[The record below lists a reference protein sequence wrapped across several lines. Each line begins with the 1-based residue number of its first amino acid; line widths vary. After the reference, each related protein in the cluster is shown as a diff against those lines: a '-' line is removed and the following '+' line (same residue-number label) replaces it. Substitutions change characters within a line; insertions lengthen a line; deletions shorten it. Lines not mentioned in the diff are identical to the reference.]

1 MIGLLG
7 ASGAVGGHAARLLA
21 RYGHT
26 GLRLGGRRLDA
37 VQQLARELAPAAEV
51 MPVDA
56 ADDASLTEFSRGCT
70 VVANCAGPSRH
81 LAERAALA
89 TWAAGADYVDAGG
102 DASTAGRV
110 ARGGTAWANRR
121 AVFAAGAWPGLSG
134 LFPRWLAVREFTTV
148 HALRA
153 YIGVCD
159 RFTSTAAADYLDGAL
174 GGASEPLA
182 AWRQG
187 RRCPR
192 ALTRLI
198 NENLPFFSDDV
209 TALPYLDDEG
219 EQIARDLGLTY
230 GDWFSIFPGQW
241 LGAALDRSRT
251 RPRAEAVA
259 DLCRASELDA
269 DGRPGSVTLLIQLD
283 GQSGDQGRTRTGVL
297 HGSGVSSLTGAITAF
312 GALSVLRGE
321 VPPGAHCAAAALD
334 PLAAVA
340 WLRQAEMCELT
351 VIEAFIE
358 TLRTLEDGVL

>member
-7 ASGAVGGHAARLLA
+7 ASGAVGAHAARLLA

-37 VQQLARELAPAAEV
+37 VQQIARELPPAVEAV
-51 MPVDA
+51 PVDA
-56 ADDASLTEFSRGCT
+56 ADDASLAAFSQGCT
-70 VVANCAGPSRH
+70 VVANCAGPSQH
-81 LAERAALA
+81 LADRVALA
-89 TWAAGADYVDAGG
+89 TWAGGADYVDAGG
-102 DASTAGRV
+102 DASTAKRV
-110 ARGGTAWANRR
+110 ARGGMARTNRR

-134 LFPRWLAVREFTTV
+134 LFPRWLAAREFATV

-174 GGASEPLA
+174 GSASEPLA
-182 AWRQG
+182 AWRHG

-198 NENLPFFSDDV
+198 NETLPFFPDDV

-219 EQIARDLGLTY
+219 EQVARDLGLTY
-230 GDWFSIFPGQW
+230 GDWFSVFPGQW
-241 LGAALDRSRT
+241 LRAALDRSRT

-269 DGRPGSVTLLIQLD
+269 EGRPGSVTLLIQLD
-283 GQSGDQGRTRTGVL
+283 GLSGDQRRTRTGLL
-297 HGSGVSSLTGAITAF
+297 HGPGVSALTGAITAF
-312 GALSVLRGE
+312 GTLAVLRRE
-321 VPPGAHCAAAALD
+321 VPPGTHCAATALD

-340 WLRQAEMCELT
+340 WLRQAGMCELT
-351 VIEAFIE
+351 IIETSIE
-358 TLRTLEDGVL
+358 TLRTVEDGAL